1 VRSVLSIALVTHS
14 MHMYILEGNT
24 RRVASCNMY
33 VKHAPHVV
41 ATWLHTSCTR
51 IHRLSASTSH
61 VLILIPY
68 AHYIT
73 HYIHITDP
81 DGNATLCDFG
91 ASFMFTP
98 EACYQFEAAEVRA
111 FGLMMKDIAQRGG
124 PQVAWITQDLA
135 TLCTSLKLSDRPTF
149 RELGNQL
156 EAELM
161 QVVAVDAGK
170 PGVNLGR
177 IRPSDKDLQSS
188 DNSNSSNSSSNSNS
202 SRGPSR
208 SRSST
213 KDSMKTFQ

>member
-1 VRSVLSIALVTHS
+1 
-14 MHMYILEGNT
+14 
-24 RRVASCNMY
+24 
-33 VKHAPHVV
+33 
-41 ATWLHTSCTR
+41 
-51 IHRLSASTSH
+51 
-61 VLILIPY
+61 
-68 AHYIT
+68 
-73 HYIHITDP
+73 
-81 DGNATLCDFG
+81 
-91 ASFMFTP
+91 
-98 EACYQFEAAEVRA
+98 
-111 FGLMMKDIAQRGG
+111 MMKDIAQRGG

-135 TLCTSLKLSDRPTF
+135 TLCTSPKLSDRPTF

-161 QVVAVDAGK
+161 QVVAVDAAK

-188 DNSNSSNSSSNSNS
+188 DNSNSNSSSSSNSNS

>member
-1 VRSVLSIALVTHS
+1 LYCQCISDSCIAT
-14 MHMYILEGNT
+14 
-24 RRVASCNMY
+24 C
-33 VKHAPHVV
+33 
-41 ATWLHTSCTR
+41 CT
-51 IHRLSASTSH
+51 IHYTTL
-61 VLILIPY
+61 LC
-68 AHYIT
+68 
-73 HYIHITDP
+73 ITDP

-135 TLCTSLKLSDRPTF
+135 TLCTSPKLSDRPTF

-161 QVVAVDAGK
+161 QVVAVDAAK

-188 DNSNSSNSSSNSNS
+188 DNSNSNSSSSSNSNS